1 MAKLYQIRDWDENF
15 EVAQTRKVA
24 KLQWVAMP
32 VKHDGLSFRRLM
44 AHPDGLECFGV
55 WNLLVQVAGKCSSRG
70 VLATSDGRPLTAKDI
85 SVITGGEESGIE
97 TAMQVLSSPDIAWL
111 IETDTTP
118 LPDGYHSATRTL
130 PLQDKQNTTE
140 QNTTRQNSSSS
151 VVVDSGDAEE
161 EPFVGEWLEVVNA
174 LQLDGMG
181 LAMDACRTARS
192 RGCMASEVRRL
203 HEHWKAHPAA
213 WSLGVLCNKIRG
225 LVAGGKT
232 VWPEKSAEWHKRQ
245 REIEKDDAAAKQI
258 EQRKNG
264 QKKVDSQKS
273 RAAELE
279 KQFGAELDAMSK
291 EELREFVQLRL
302 PTLLPFLVFPVT
314 GMTREHCLAE
324 LSVAKRRDF
333 VSEVPSC

>member
-1 MAKLYQIRDWDENF
+1 MAVVVKIRDWDKHF
-15 EVAQTRKVA
+15 EVAQSRKIEGA
-24 KLQWVAMP
+24 LTWIAMP
-32 VKHDGLSFRRLM
+32 TKHDGKGYRRIM
-44 AHPDGLECFGV
+44 ASANGPAIFGAWCV
-55 WNLLVQVAGKCSSRG
+55 LVQVAAKAEKGRRG
-70 VLATSDGRPLTAKDI
+70 TFADDSGPLTTFDLHLKTALPESLI
-85 SVITGGEESGIE
+85 EEAI
-97 TAMQVLSSPDIAWL
+97 QVLSSKEIGWL
-111 IETDTTP
+111 VVDEWEQSGSTV
-118 LPDGYHSATRTL
+118 A
-130 PLQDKQNTTE
+130 LQDKQDMTE
-140 QNTTRQNSSSS
+140 QNTTRQDRRSS

-232 VWPEKSAEWHKRQ
+232 VWPEKSAEWHERQ